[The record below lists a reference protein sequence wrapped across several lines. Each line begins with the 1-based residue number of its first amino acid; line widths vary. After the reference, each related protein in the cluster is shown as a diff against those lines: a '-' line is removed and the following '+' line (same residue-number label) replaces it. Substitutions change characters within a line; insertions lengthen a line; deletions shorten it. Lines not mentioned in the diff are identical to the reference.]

1 IGQLKNV
8 AVHKFITVGTLE
20 ERVDEM
26 IESKKGLVDSVIGA
40 GEDWMTELS
49 TEELRDLVA
58 LRIS

>member
-1 IGQLKNV
+1 
-8 AVHKFITVGTLE
+8 
-20 ERVDEM
+20 M
-26 IESKKGLVDSVIGA
+26 IESKKGLADSVIGA